1 MAAAASTTSSARRC
15 RWSGR
20 GQVLTQLGELCG
32 KRARCILCELQVSGL
47 IEGDDRWPCGVE
59 GSSSL
64 IGDCEVRWSTTALGT
79 AADEAAALE
88 LVDGS
93 GKRLRANME
102 LARDLRLRDPRVIG
116 CARQHAE
123 LGRADPRGSGC
134 PLEMTCGFTR
144 SLLPPLVLLV
154 RQRCAARI
162 TDSLHVPF
170 D

>member
-1 MAAAASTTSSARRC
+1 M
-15 RWSGR
+15 
-20 GQVLTQLGELCG
+20 
-32 KRARCILCELQVSGL
+32 
-47 IEGDDRWPCGVE
+47 
-59 GSSSL
+59 
-64 IGDCEVRWSTTALGT
+64 RWSTTALGT

-144 SLLPPLVLLV
+144 SLLQFPQHQDKVGV
-154 RQRCAARI
+154 
-162 TDSLHVPF
+162 TS
-170 D
+170 